1 MLALRR
7 GFDDASVNQEILELQ
22 SDHLVAAVTGDG
34 PCQVF
39 DDDQSGLLIA
49 ASPDRGRRAGGV
61 SDLVV
66 GDSQYRD
73 LDEFADD
80 DPLRNQS
87 LQLVPQRG

>member
-22 SDHLVAAVTGDG
+22 SD
-34 PCQVF
+34 
-39 DDDQSGLLIA
+39 LLIA